1 MYLRIKRDSRIRR
14 QTQTT
19 DLAQKSVCIFF
30 SDVDGRCARETL
42 FVTAAVALCAA
53 FAHTDIPSPSGGGRA
68 ARCPG
73 VSTTTQI
80 SNPAA
85 AAAEN

>member
-19 DLAQKSVCIFF
+19 DPAQKSVCIFF
-30 SDVDGRCARETL
+30 SDVDGRCALETL

-53 FAHTDIPSPSGGGRA
+53 FAHTDIPSPSGGGRRA

-73 VSTTTQI
+73 LHI